1 MKIVYFGDP
10 ILRQECEDV
19 VVNEETIKIADE
31 MVEAMRIYK
40 GIGLAGPQVGYS
52 KKIIVIRYTDEDE
65 PLYIFNLKIIE
76 FSQEKNVM
84 EEGCL
89 SLPGIWEKVVRP
101 EKIRVSYQDRN
112 GEEHVETLEGIEARV
127 FQHEGDHLYGKLF
140 IDHISLLKRKLIK
153 KKLDNI
159 RKGIIPEEFLPEEK

>member
-10 ILRQECEDV
+10 VLREECEDV
-19 VVNEETIKIADE
+19 VVNEKAVKIADE
-31 MVEAMRIYK
+31 MLEAMKLYK
-40 GIGLAGPQVGYS
+40 GIGLAGPQVGIT
-52 KKIIVIRYTDEDE
+52 KKIVVIRFNEEEE
-65 PLYIFNLKIIE
+65 PLYVFNLKFLE
-76 FSQEKNVM
+76 HSQEQNLM

-101 EKIRVSYQDRN
+101 EKVRVSYQDKN
-112 GEEHVETLEGIEARV
+112 GEEHVETLEGLEARV

-153 KKLDNI
+153 KKLDKI
-159 RKGIIPEEFLPEEK
+159 RKGIIPEEFLPEDN

>member
-10 ILRQECEDV
+10 VLRQECEDV
-19 VVNEETIKIADE
+19 VVNSETIKIATE
-31 MVEAMRIYK
+31 MLEIMKLYK
-40 GIGLAGPQVGYS
+40 GIGLAGPQVGIS
-52 KKIIVIRYTDEDE
+52 KKIVTIQFSDEEE
-65 PLYIFNLKIIE
+65 PLFIFNLK
-76 FSQEKNVM
+76 FLDYSTEKNVM

-112 GEEHVETLEGIEARV
+112 GEEHIETLEGIEARV

-159 RKGIIPEEFLPEEK
+159 RKGIIPEEFIPEEK